1 MVLFAERGNMTW
13 DVTEI
18 TLEAHY
24 LNAASD
30 TLTLACQ
37 SISELP
43 AEYYPD
49 NIGADGTVMRSLKE
63 RRSLLVRGIS
73 PQDFEALDALK
84 RAPTELSFK
93 DLRTGKLENFRIE
106 RVYVREPGTA
116 RFAVLD

>member
-1 MVLFAERGNMTW
+1 MAW

-18 TLEAHY
+18 TLEARY

-30 TLTLACQ
+30 TLMLACQ
-37 SISELP
+37 SVSELP

-49 NIGADGTVMRSLKE
+49 NIAADGSVMRSLKD

-73 PQDFEALDALK
+73 SQALEALK
-84 RAPTELSFK
+84 WAPTDLSFK
-93 DLRTGKLENFRIE
+93 DSRTGKLENFRIE
-106 RVYVREPGTA
+106 RAYAPEPGTA